1 MLNKIKIPGKGAVDA
16 QAAAIPMPKQTGPE
30 YLDQRFF
37 LGMLAGAVVLHVMGL
52 YVWYVLPSMEV
63 VEIPVHALS
72 IKLGD
77 GDPLT
82 QEDIDASLANAA
94 NANAVDNAISQAVGN
109 EDGQATKSAIAS
121 MEKALTSDS
130 DAVDKAMDKALA
142 GVGNDVLIA
151 ESRRLSSAAKQFVRT
166 NNVQAKGSNRGSSTA
181 KDAEMATR
189 YEQLV
194 SDWIKKFQRYPM
206 DAREKGAEGETVVRI
221 RIDRKGNIRY
231 RILEHSTGFPELDR
245 AAIDMVNR
253 ANPVPAVPNDYPK
266 DDLIEFLIPVN
277 FTLK

>member
-1 MLNKIKIPGKGAVDA
+1 MLNKLKERKAAKA
-16 QAAAIPMPKQTGPE
+16 QAVAIPMPKQSGPE
-30 YLDQRFF
+30 YLDQKYFV
-37 LGMLAGAVVLHVMGL
+37 GTLAGAVALHLVGL
-52 YVWYVLPSMEV
+52 YVWYIIPSMEV

-82 QEDIDASLANAA
+82 QEDIDASQPNAT
-94 NANAVDNAISQAVGN
+94 NANAVDSAISQAVSN
-109 EDGQATKSAIAS
+109 DDGQASKSAISS
-121 MEKALTSDS
+121 MEKALTGDS
-130 DAVDKAMDKALA
+130 DPVDRAMDKALA
-142 GVGNDVLIA
+142 GSGNDLLIA
-151 ESRRLSSAAKQFVRT
+151 ESRKLSSAAKQFVRT
-166 NNVQAKGSNRGSSTA
+166 NNIQAKGSSRGSSTA

-206 DAREKGAEGETVVRI
+206 EAREKGEEGETVVRI

-231 RILEHSTGFPELDR
+231 RILEHSTGSAALDR

>member
-1 MLNKIKIPGKGAVDA
+1 MWIKPKPSEATAVPPTD
-16 QAAAIPMPKQTGPE
+16 

-37 LGMLAGAVVLHVMGL
+37 LSTLAGAVMLHLMGL
-52 YVWYVLPSMEV
+52 YVWYVIPSMEV
-63 VEIPVHALS
+63 VNIPVHALS

-77 GDPLT
+77 GEPLT
-82 QEDIDASLANAA
+82 AEDLDTSKPT
-94 NANAVDNAISQAVGN
+94 ANAVDSAISQAVSSD
-109 EDGQATKSAIAS
+109 DGQASKSAISS

-130 DAVDKAMDKALA
+130 GPADKAIDKALA
-142 GVGNDVLIA
+142 GTGNDVLIA
-151 ESRRLSSAAKQFVRT
+151 ESRKLSSAAKQFVRT
-166 NNVQAKGSNRGSSTA
+166 NNVQAKGSSRGNSTA

-206 DAREKGAEGETVVRI
+206 EARDKGEEGETVVRI
-221 RIDRKGNIRY
+221 RIDRSGTIRY
-231 RILEHSTGFPELDR
+231 RILEHSTGSPALDR

-277 FTLK
+277 FTLQ